1 MTLRL
6 TKKGRKLICTV
17 EDRGPGISEDAQKHI
32 FDKFYQA
39 DSSHKQEGNGLGLA
53 LVKRIL
59 TIENGRIETENI
71 PEGGCRFTVYL
82 TEK

>member
-1 MTLRL
+1 
-6 TKKGRKLICTV
+6 
-17 EDRGPGISEDAQKHI
+17 
-32 FDKFYQA
+32 
-39 DSSHKQEGNGLGLA
+39 